1 MRFYYQDT
9 ANKSSQKVLQS
20 APQNTR
26 PAVKSTLKKA
36 LAIAFGICALGMS
49 VNAASINPV
58 SREEGSGT
66 RGAFVEIFELFEKK
80 GDKKIDIISPRAEI
94 TNATAV
100 MLTTIASNKNAI
112 GYVSLGALNDS
123 VKAIKIDNVAPSV
136 ENIISKKYTI
146 SRPFIVVTTK
156 QNALVDDF
164 LAFATSDKTKAL
176 ITKAGYIPLDSKP
189 YTPKNPEG
197 KIIIA
202 GSSSITPL
210 MEKLK
215 EAYIAQNPKAIIEVQ
230 QSDSTTGVNATLQG
244 IADIG
249 MVSRELKSSE
259 VEKGVKPRVLA
270 IDGLALIVNPSN
282 PINSLS
288 KDAVK
293 GIFSGKIKD
302 WKEVE

>member
-1 MRFYYQDT
+1 
-9 ANKSSQKVLQS
+9 
-20 APQNTR
+20 
-26 PAVKSTLKKA
+26 
-36 LAIAFGICALGMS
+36 MS